1 MRFGIVSP
9 PFFRVVSFLLPVL
22 CLPAGEVEAVGLG
35 KMTVLSRLGS
45 HLEAEV
51 QLLDTAPNKRPVAEC
66 FRLGYTG
73 EADVPMLTRGRVT
86 VEQGGGGFRLRIVSG
101 EVINEPLL
109 QVSLRAGC
117 GAEVV
122 RNYLLLIDPP
132 PSRAPLKSVELP
144 AARGVSVEESAS
156 RLVPSPGS
164 RHGIPDR
171 RHVPPPG
178 GTIATVGPS
187 PATAS
192 LPASRP
198 ARQPVKSPA
207 SVGNVTDR
215 LFLSSGADSEEPR
228 PGFDR
233 PLRLS
238 TRLSTHLLSKTSESQ
253 RSILRIEYKLLSAL
267 HTQAEQQLAVA
278 EQVRRLERTLNE
290 LQHKIEGQKQTE
302 GQNRPTI
309 ASEGAAMAVTSATR
323 PAEPGRKPPSE
334 VTADAATRSSEEPDW
349 WLETALLLGL
359 TAGLS
364 WFLRRRSR
372 RGSSRQEI
380 AVTAAPAV
388 DSSSDTG
395 WELQTFRNADRLAAA
410 TEIEPAGGTLL
421 VPDVPVAEAAQLP
434 GSREEDEVTA
444 VLELAE
450 IMVSFGRLKGAE
462 QALEEFLEH
471 KPAAAVTPWLKLL
484 QIYRQNE
491 QREAFE
497 ALAVKLTRNFNVAP
511 AAWEETAELADP
523 VASNY
528 EKQKASIEQ
537 LLTRLPA
544 IGKLTHIRSEV
555 SRTWDSPECLAYLHK
570 LLRDNRNGERKGFAL
585 GTVRELLLLIDLQES
600 HRTRQN

>member
-1 MRFGIVSP
+1 
-9 PFFRVVSFLLPVL
+9 
-22 CLPAGEVEAVGLG
+22 VGLG

-45 HLEAEV
+45 HFEAEV

-66 FRLGYTG
+66 FRLGYAG
-73 EADVPMLTRGRVT
+73 EADVPMLTRGRLT

-122 RNYLLLIDPP
+122 RNYLVLIDPP
-132 PSRAPLKSVELP
+132 TNRAPLKSVELP

-156 RLVPSPGS
+156 SLVPPPGS
-164 RHGIPDR
+164 RHGIPDSR
-171 RHVPPPG
+171 PVPPPG
-178 GTIATVGPS
+178 STVVTVRPG
-187 PATAS
+187 PATPS

-198 ARQPVKSPA
+198 ARQPVKSPTSA
-207 SVGNVTDR
+207 GNVTDR
-215 LFLSSGADSEEPR
+215 LFLSSGADSEEDR

-290 LQHKIEGQKQTE
+290 LHHRIE

-334 VTADAATRSSEEPDW
+334 VAADTATRASEEPDW
-349 WLETALLLGL
+349 WLETGLLLGL
-359 TAGLS
+359 IAGLT
-364 WFLRRRSR
+364 WFLRRRS
-372 RGSSRQEI
+372 GKGAIRQEI
-380 AVTAAPAV
+380 AVPAAPAI
-388 DSSSDTG
+388 DSSDDAG
-395 WELQTFRNADRLAAA
+395 WELQTFRHPDRLAVV
-410 TEIEPAGGTLL
+410 TEREPAVETLL
-421 VPDVPVAEAAQLP
+421 VPDAPVAVSAQLQI
-434 GSREEDEVTA
+434 SRDEDEVTA

-450 IMVSFGRLKGAE
+450 IMISFGRLKGAE
-462 QALEEFLEH
+462 QALEQFVEH
-471 KPAAAVTPWLKLL
+471 KPVAAVTPWLKLL

-497 ALAVKLTRNFNVAP
+497 ALAVELARNFNVAP
-511 AAWEETAELADP
+511 AAWEEAAGLANP
-523 VASNY
+523 VISNS
-528 EKQKASIEQ
+528 ESQTASIEQ
-537 LLTRLPA
+537 LLARLPA
-544 IGKLTHIRSEV
+544 IGKLAHIRSEV
-555 SRTWDSPECLAYLHK
+555 SRTWDSPQCLAYLHK
-570 LLRDNRNGERKGFAL
+570 LLRDNRNGERKGFSL

-600 HRTRQN
+600 SRTRRI